1 MNCQVL
7 PRCHINSLLVEL
19 LSYIFMLATH
29 DCDSEEGH
37 AFSPESVTLPTV
49 LVSMNS
55 RWREIALSIPTLW
68 SMLSIDLKALVRQHP
83 NNTFS
88 FNQQPF
94 DQILNII
101 TWSKHSSLDILIN
114 TRDPKSRELIGL
126 DVCLINSSRKS
137 KCLYLQVHVSA
148 LH

>member
-7 PRCHINSLLVEL
+7 PRCHINSLPVEL
-19 LSYIFMLATH
+19 LSYIFTLATH

-37 AFSPESVTLPTV
+37 AFSPESVTLLTV
-49 LVSMNS
+49 LVSVNS

-68 SMLSIDLKALVRQHP
+68 STLSIDLKALIRQHP

-101 TWSKHSSLDILIN
+101 TRSKHSSLDILIDA
-114 TRDPKSRELIGL
+114 RDPKSRELIGL
-126 DVCLINSSRKS
+126 DVCLIYSSRKS
-137 KCLYLQVHVSA
+137 KRLYLQVHVSA